1 MTTPKKSPL
10 NNLFE
15 RQQPKVNAKPDMG
28 KLLTCL
34 AEEDHKRIAQ
44 LIQKWLNESEANQTG
59 KPRK

>member
-1 MTTPKKSPL
+1 MAAPKKSPL

-44 LIQKWLNESEANQTG
+44 LIQKWLNEKEGGNHKKS
-59 KPRK
+59 R